1 MERAYVI
8 NSENGMDEFSTTS
21 KIRAAYLIDGEI
33 KKMMI
38 DPVDYGFS
46 MANIGD
52 LEGGDA
58 SLNAKILEDILS
70 GRIKGPMRDS
80 AVFNAAAAI
89 VTGKVA
95 DRLEDGIE
103 LAVGSIDSG
112 RALVKLNDLI
122 DCSNRK

>member
-1 MERAYVI
+1 M
-8 NSENGMDEFSTTS
+8 
-21 KIRAAYLIDGEI
+21 
-33 KKMMI
+33 
-38 DPVDYGFS
+38 
-46 MANIGD
+46 
-52 LEGGDA
+52 
-58 SLNAKILEDILS
+58 NAKILEDILS

-95 DRLEDGIE
+95 DKLEDGIE

-122 DCSNRK
+122 DSSNRK